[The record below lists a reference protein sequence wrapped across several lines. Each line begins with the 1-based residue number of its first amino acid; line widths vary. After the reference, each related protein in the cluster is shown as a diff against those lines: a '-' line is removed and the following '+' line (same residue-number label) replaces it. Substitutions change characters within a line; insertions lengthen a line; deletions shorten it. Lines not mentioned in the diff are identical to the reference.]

1 MSIIRN
7 YWKSTLTLLA
17 ILYLSFTP
25 TSEFNKLPPIKIEY
39 LDKIVH
45 VVLYSFFT
53 FILVT
58 DFSKNTRVIKN
69 RRNYF
74 IFSCIVFPLLFGA
87 FVEIAQ
93 ELWFYPRSAEW
104 IDWFADIL
112 GVSIGLIVMCLFKKI
127 KFKPCTTKL

>member
-25 TSEFNKLPPIKIEY
+25 PSDFNKLPPIKIEY
-39 LDKIVH
+39 FDKIVH
-45 VVLYSFFT
+45 ILLYSFFT

-58 DFSKNTRVIKN
+58 DFSKNNKVIKN
-69 RRNYF
+69 RKNYF
-74 IFSCIVFPLLFGA
+74 ILSCIVFPIIFGGC
-87 FVEIAQ
+87 VEIAQ
-93 ELWFYPRSAEW
+93 NLWFYPRSAEW

-112 GVSIGLIVMCLFKKI
+112 GVSIGLIVMSLFKKI
-127 KFKPCTTKL
+127 NFKP